1 MSISRRGL
9 LGSVAVAAAIGLG
22 LAGCA
27 GSDTLAGSG
36 GSSSAPASSAAAGDA
51 KTLTIGSANFPEN
64 VTLAYI
70 YGGALEDKGYTVN
83 YKVNI
88 GARDAYLA
96 ALKNGE
102 INLVPEYA
110 GSLLSYLDKAANAK
124 SGDEVKQGIDAK
136 VGSLNATAYDLAEA
150 ADSDSLNVTKSFA
163 QKNGLSSIADLKKL
177 SSFTV
182 AANPE
187 FATRPDGIKGLQSVY
202 GLKNLKFK
210 AISDGGGPKTLS
222 ALLNNTVQV
231 ADIYSTTPSIIENDL
246 VTLKDP
252 KNLFASQQV
261 VPIVSTSKASDDV
274 KSILN
279 GVSSVLTTDD
289 LLKLNQQVSGDSKTD
304 PQEAAKAWL
313 KSKNL

>member
-1 MSISRRGL
+1 V
-9 LGSVAVAAAIGLG
+9 LGSVAIAASLALG

-36 GSSSAPASSAAAGDA
+36 SGSTLPSAASGDS
-51 KTLTIGSANFPEN
+51 KSLVVGSANFPEN

-70 YGGALEDKGYTVN
+70 YGGALEDKGYDVT

-96 ALKNGE
+96 ALKSGE

-110 GSLLSYLDKAANAK
+110 GSLLSFLDKTANAS
-124 SGDEVKQGIDAK
+124 SGDAVKTAIDGK
-136 VGSLNATAYDLAEA
+136 VGSLNAVAYDLADA
-150 ADSDSLNVTKSFA
+150 ADSDSLNVTKAFA
-163 QKNGLSSIADLKKL
+163 DKNGLTSIADLSKL
-177 SSFTV
+177 DSFTV

-187 FATRPDGIKGLQSVY
+187 FATRPDGIKGLKSVY
-202 GLKNLKFK
+202 GLDNLKFK

-246 VTLKDP
+246 VTLTDP

-261 VPIVSTSKASDDV
+261 VPVVSSSKASDEV
-274 KSILN
+274 KTVLN
-279 GVSSVLTTDD
+279 SVSSVLTTDD
-289 LLKLNQQVSGDSKTD
+289 LLKLNQEVSGDSKTD
-304 PQEAAKAWL
+304 PQDAAKAWL
-313 KSKNL
+313 KSKSL